1 MAAKMVIVLLGPPG
15 AGKGTQAKR
24 LVEKF
29 DLTHVSTGDLL
40 REEIRAGSSL
50 GQRVKGIMEAGQ
62 LVPDELVSDIV
73 RKRIRNQSDEEGLL
87 LDGYPRNLDQTG
99 FLEEVTAAIGVW
111 AIHIAVREEEVVRR
125 LAGRRDCQR
134 CGRIYNVYF
143 FPSTREGVC
152 DVCGTDLIQR
162 PDDQETIVLERLRVY
177 RQQTKPVV
185 QFYATSEHYSE
196 VDGNE
201 APEQVALELA
211 AVVGERVS

>member
-40 REEIRAGSSL
+40 REEVRAGSSL

-73 RKRIRNQSDEEGLL
+73 GKRIRNQSDEEGLL

-111 AIHIAVREEEVVRR
+111 VIHIAVREAEVVRR

-134 CGRIYNVYF
+134 CGRIHNVYF
-143 FPSTREGVC
+143 SPSTREGVC
-152 DVCGTDLIQR
+152 DACEAELIQR
-162 PDDQETIVLERLRVY
+162 PDDQATIVLERLRVY
-177 RQQTKPVV
+177 RQQTEPVV
-185 QFYATSEHYSE
+185 QFYAAGEHYSE